1 MEFTEVEMAR
11 WRHLAVALGIVPAL
25 IIYIG
30 VMLWLSAYVTEIH
43 GLIDFLF
50 FVVAGLAWIPAAS
63 VVVKWLA
70 THEAK

>member
-1 MEFTEVEMAR
+1 
-11 WRHLAVALGIVPAL
+11 
-25 IIYIG
+25 
-30 VMLWLSAYVTEIH
+30 MLWLSAYVTEIH

>member
-1 MEFTEVEMAR
+1 MAR
-11 WRHLAVALGIVPAL
+11 WRHLAVAVGIVPAL

-30 VMLWLSAYVTEIH
+30 AMLWLSAYVTEIH

-50 FVVAGLAWIPAAS
+50 FVGAGLAWIPAAS

>member
-1 MEFTEVEMAR
+1 V
-11 WRHLAVALGIVPAL
+11 GIVPVL